1 MRSDVGNLGFSMLM
15 VPTASAS
22 TQATLGCLVELTFL
36 WWSVHIWTTVD
47 EMFEQL
53 IMAIKRTMRGGDGG
67 GSVDE
72 KVSGGAAPSGSFQE
86 KKAPYPL
93 SINRSSDP
101 CNEFENNGMHT
112 VEMFRGTYP
121 RRRFESFPGNE
132 VTGAAADPGAKKLWF
147 PLSANGSL
155 SLVQT
160 RHLLLQFTNVAAHD
174 VAPDF
179 APENQLHRQSM
190 LRAVREGVTQESFVS
205 IKSIGTTSSH
215 DPPPLKKTF
224 PNCPRE
230 PLTLSPPLW
239 S

>member
-1 MRSDVGNLGFSMLM
+1 
-15 VPTASAS
+15 
-22 TQATLGCLVELTFL
+22 
-36 WWSVHIWTTVD
+36 
-47 EMFEQL
+47 
-53 IMAIKRTMRGGDGG
+53 
-67 GSVDE
+67 
-72 KVSGGAAPSGSFQE
+72 
-86 KKAPYPL
+86 
-93 SINRSSDP
+93 
-101 CNEFENNGMHT
+101 
-112 VEMFRGTYP
+112 MFRGTYP

-179 APENQLHRQSM
+179 PPENQLHRQSM

-230 PLTLSPPLW
+230 PLTFPLELTVSSRSPCHRVTVLPGAIEASCLLSYECLLPYSPGDCVVVLTARDVASARW
-239 S
+239 ATATLRLFFSFSLLSHGAQLFVKGLD